1 MTVRKIRIGNTISF
15 PWQITRGGEIEDL
28 SVVTNMKLM
37 RYIGKIGREGIEVP
51 VSLIDSNTLRVVA
64 PTDTTN
70 KLGDYIYELTYY
82 RTGAS
87 VPPAERE
94 CALDITAFTLVSR
107 TAYADPDDEFTLTS
121 DLIIGLIGAKFESKD
136 FTSEEWVEIQ
146 RPAIEAAQLASEAA
160 TRAVVATEEAVGVV
174 FTIVESVLPAMAASK
189 QGAGDAAGSATDAAA
204 EANTQA
210 EYAKTQGDRLAE
222 YELIASEEVND
233 IEYNDITF

>member
-160 TRAVVATEEAVGVV
+160 TRAVVATEEAGGGG
-174 FTIVESVLPAMAASK
+174 SVYNSRERAPRDGCV
-189 QGAGDAAGSATDAAA
+189 QAGRRRCSRERHRRSCRGKHTGRVCQDAG
-204 EANTQA
+204 
-210 EYAKTQGDRLAE
+210 R
-222 YELIASEEVND
+222 
-233 IEYNDITF
+233 